1 MPYNT
6 FYNPYQ
12 YQAQSPYLQ
21 QMQSAQSQQ
30 TPSANNGLIWV
41 QGETGAKSY
50 MVAPGNTVLLMDSEG
65 QRFYLKSSDA
75 SGMPLPL
82 RVFEYAEITASAG
95 LEKKMEDN
103 TTYATKAE
111 FAAFKGEINAI
122 LQNASKRTV
131 KGDGKSAVQRTE
143 QE

>member
-1 MPYNT
+1 MMPYNT

-12 YQAQSPYLQ
+12 SYQSPYLSQ
-21 QMQSAQSQQ
+21 AQAPQ
-30 TPSANNGLIWV
+30 TPSANNGLNWV

-50 MVAPGNTVLLMDSEG
+50 LVAPGNTVLLMDSEG

-95 LEKKMEDN
+95 LDKKTEDN
-103 TTYATKAE
+103 TAYATKAE
-111 FAAFKGEINAI
+111 FAAFKTEINAI

-131 KGDGKSAVQRTE
+131 KDDAKPAVQRTE

>member
-1 MPYNT
+1 MMPYNT

-12 YQAQSPYLQ
+12 SYQSPYLPQ
-21 QMQSAQSQQ
+21 TQPQQ
-30 TPSANNGLIWV
+30 TAASNNGLNWV

-95 LEKKMEDN
+95 LDRKTDDS
-103 TTYATKAE
+103 TAYATKAE
-111 FAAFKGEINAI
+111 LAAFKDEINAI

-131 KGDGKSAVQRTE
+131 KGDAKPAVQRTE

>member
-12 YQAQSPYLQ
+12 TYQSPYLP
-21 QMQSAQSQQ
+21 Q
-30 TPSANNGLIWV
+30 TPSQHPASSNNGLNWV

-95 LEKKMEDN
+95 LDRKTDDS
-103 TTYATKAE
+103 TAYATKAE
-111 FAAFKGEINAI
+111 LAAFKDEINAI

-131 KGDGKSAVQRTE
+131 KGDAKSAVQRTE

>member
-12 YQAQSPYLQ
+12 SYQNPYLS
-21 QMQSAQSQQ
+21 QMQSPQPVQ
-30 TPSANNGLIWV
+30 TPSANNGLNWV

-65 QRFYLKSSDA
+65 SRFYLKSSDA

-95 LEKKMEDN
+95 LDRKTDDS
-103 TTYATKAE
+103 TAYATKAE
-111 FAAFKGEINAI
+111 LAAFKDEINAI

-131 KGDGKSAVQRTE
+131 KGDAKSAVQRTE

>member
-12 YQAQSPYLQ
+12 SYQSPYLPQTQPQ
-21 QMQSAQSQQ
+21 QPAAS
-30 TPSANNGLIWV
+30 NNGLNWV

-95 LEKKMEDN
+95 LDRKTDDS
-103 TTYATKAE
+103 TAYATKAE
-111 FAAFKGEINAI
+111 LAAFKDEINAI

-131 KGDGKSAVQRTE
+131 KGDAKPAVQRTE